1 VVKSP
6 TDVLVIAWPSGH
18 HRPEQ
23 QSASWARD
31 KYLWKSVENFHIYLH
46 SFTIRVSDEKDI
58 ECEIS
63 CRIKHFHPSR
73 DGGTGRRSGLK
84 IRRPSGLGGSTPPP
98 GTIAQ
103 PTWNHPVEP
112 ACALTGFPSES
123 TRFGPPESRVLC
135 SWRCRSS
142 CALYPRIVEIRA
154 IRREPISRKIL
165 SQSLPARI
173 TELGVWTAPR

>member
-1 VVKSP
+1 MVKSP

-58 ECEIS
+58 ECGIS

-84 IRRPSGLGGSTPPP
+84 IL
-98 GTIAQ
+98 
-103 PTWNHPVEP
+103 
-112 ACALTGFPSES
+112 
-123 TRFGPPESRVLC
+123 SRA
-135 SWRCRSS
+135 SRSS
-142 CALYPRIVEIRA
+142 SHIDANLYALIRKTPMFMGLRSMFRA
-154 IRREPISRKIL
+154 LGIGFGGRKETSRHEKPTGTKTATDNLNL
-165 SQSLPARI
+165 SCSELHLP
-173 TELGVWTAPR
+173 